1 MIKKP
6 LMNALSLEYNIPV
19 IRAPM
24 LRRALISGARRVIS
38 QRDYLNKINVFPVPD
53 GDTGSNLAFTL
64 GNVLTGA
71 LSRKAHGAGELLR
84 RVSEHAID
92 GARGNSGAIL
102 AQFFTGISERIG
114 PSHVISMEQMSQAIQ
129 HGAATARQA
138 LSDPKE
144 GTILSVIAVFAE
156 ALKVNPGRFHFR
168 QWFEAALNDAKKA
181 LANTP
186 NQLPVLMKAGVV
198 DAGAQGFV
206 DMLDGVFQFIQDGH
220 IELNDESDNLSAD
233 LEVASAHIELSDGDT
248 EHRWCSECLILGEG
262 LDRSGLRAAVGD
274 MGSSC
279 VVIAGSSSRVRLH
292 AHVSDPMQLFDI
304 AAQFGRVEAT
314 KADDMQAQARTAAG
328 TKAVVVV
335 TDTAADLPEA
345 LSEQLNIHWVP
356 LRVSFGEK
364 DYLDKIGLSTH
375 EFYRKLSTELVFPK
389 TSQPSPGDFRRQFE
403 FLLSHHPHV
412 VYVGLSRSVSGTLQ
426 SAEAASARGHA
437 ERIHI
442 FDSGNAAGGQGL
454 LVIAAAEAAK
464 AGKSPAEILLELER
478 LKPLTQTWAMTADI
492 SHVVR
497 GGRIP
502 KWVEPV
508 IQFLGLTP
516 IAKVSPLG
524 KLSVKGGLFG
534 KRHTVRRF
542 AEYVVKRIDRNTSYR
557 VIIGHCGDPQA
568 GQLLQEEFARLV
580 PGAQSW
586 CVETGPAIGA
596 HAGPG
601 ALVIALQPVTAASA

>member
-1 MIKKP
+1 MNQKTP
-6 LMNALSLEYNIPV
+6 MNALSLESNIPV

-71 LSRKAHGAGELLR
+71 LSRRAQGAGELLR

-129 HGAATARQA
+129 HGAASARQA

-156 ALKVNPGRFHFR
+156 ALKVKPGRFHFR
-168 QWFEAALNDAKKA
+168 QWFEVALDDAKKA

-206 DMLDGVFQFIQDGH
+206 DMLDGVFQFIQDGQ
-220 IELNDESDNLSAD
+220 IQLDDECENLSAD
-233 LEVASAHIELSDGDT
+233 LEVANAHIELSDGDA

-279 VVIAGSSSRVRLH
+279 VVIAGSASRVRLH
-292 AHVSDPMQLFDI
+292 AHVGDPMQLFEI

-328 TKAVVVV
+328 TKAVVVI
-335 TDTAADLPEA
+335 TDTAADLPES

-364 DYLDKIGLSTH
+364 DYLDKVGLRTD
-375 EFYRKLSTELVFPK
+375 EFYRKLRTELVFPK

-403 FLLSHHPHV
+403 FLLSHHPQI
-412 VYVGLSRSVSGTLQ
+412 VYVGLSCSVSGTLQ
-426 SAEAASARGHA
+426 SAETASARGHA

-442 FDSGNAAGGQGL
+442 FDTGNAAGGQGL

-464 AGKSPAEILLELER
+464 AGKSAEDILLELER

-502 KWVEPV
+502 KWVKPIIEL
-508 IQFLGLTP
+508 LGLTP
-516 IAKVSPLG
+516 IAKVSPQG
-524 KLSVKGGLFG
+524 KLTVTGGLFG
-534 KRHTVRRF
+534 KHRTVRRF
-542 AEYVVKRIDRNTSYR
+542 AQYVAKRVDRSASYR
-557 VIIGHCGDPQA
+557 VIIGHCGDLQA
-568 GQLLQEEFARLV
+568 GQLLQEEFTRLV
-580 PGAQSW
+580 PCEQSW

-601 ALVIALQPVTAASA
+601 ALVVALQPVPPDAA